1 MTIQLKYLAAIVIVA
16 MAAGAALTRQFAP
29 REVIK
34 TQLVDHDVIKDHV
47 VTVTKEI
54 VNKDGSKEIDTTVVD
69 DKKEND
75 VKKETVVDSK
85 PIPQLK
91 PQWFVTAGAGL
102 DVTSLGNMAN
112 PVYSGSVNRRI
123 LGPIYL
129 GVWGNTR
136 SQVGVQL
143 GLEF

>member
-1 MTIQLKYLAAIVIVA
+1 MNIQLKYLAAIVLVA
-16 MAAGAALTRQFAP
+16 MACGAALSHQFMP
-29 REVIK
+29 REVTK

-54 VNKDGSKEIDTTVVD
+54 VRKDGSKEIDTTVVD
-69 DKKEND
+69 DKKENE
-75 VKKETVVDSK
+75 VKKETISDVK
-85 PIPQLK
+85 PIPMPQ

-102 DVTSLGNMAN
+102 DATSLGNLAN
-112 PVYSGSVNRRI
+112 PVYNASVNRRI
-123 LGPIYL
+123 IGPVYV